1 MRHTLLLCLSLL
13 TAPAVAQQATV
24 YFAPSTGWAEPIE
37 SGPQGASID
46 LMMWFVE
53 WLAQHHDQTLS
64 LDFVMEPDW
73 QTFYAKVRDSR
84 GGVFGLGN
92 VTITEARK
100 EELAFSPGYAHNVA
114 LRIAPQGVAWD
125 ALFDLRGAS
134 FAGTLHAQRMAK
146 FDVALD
152 AVHSNAD
159 LLALAAAGSH
169 FAVID
174 GYNAIQAQA
183 SGLPIAIDPDYA
195 DGGEQFGI
203 IMPLDNPW
211 QARLTEFFIS
221 HDLPDND
228 RWRGILRHHLG
239 EEIAELMSRP

>member
-1 MRHTLLLCLSLL
+1 MRYTLLLCLSLL
-13 TAPAVAQQATV
+13 TVPAAAQQATV
-24 YFAPSTGWAEPIE
+24 YYAPSTGWAEPSE
-37 SGPQGASID
+37 HGPQGASID
-46 LMMWFVE
+46 LMAWFVE
-53 WLAQHHDQTLS
+53 WLAQHHEQTLS
-64 LDFVMEPDW
+64 LDFVLEPDW
-73 QTFYAKVRDSR
+73 RTFYATVRDSR
-84 GGVFGLGN
+84 GSVFGLGN

-100 EELAFSPGYAHNVA
+100 EKLAFSPGYAHNIA

-125 ALFDLRGAS
+125 DLSHLRGAS
-134 FAGTLHAQRMAK
+134 FAGTLHAQRMAE
-146 FDVALD
+146 FAGPLD
-152 AVHSNAD
+152 EVHSNAE
-159 LLALAAAGSH
+159 LLNLVASGSH

-211 QARLTEFFIS
+211 QAQLTEFFDS
-221 HDLPDND
+221 HGLPDND
-228 RWRGILRHHLG
+228 RWRDILHHHLG